1 MAEASSRGS
10 GAEGLDLHL
19 SVDKTAGFVGASAGQ
34 QGDEDLGVGGSP
46 AGDRVPA
53 GSGLVAGDRD
63 RWRGGGE
70 DHSVVAGGDVVERLV
85 VQRAAGDRGCD
96 GWHRVQPRWQPIIGG
111 RADQPAETG
120 TVLIVAS
127 ASTIELCE
135 QSFTDTLV
143 CGLPGPSCLIAA
155 TACADSVPSGPAWP
169 TEKMVAPACSWPG
182 LAWGMTTSVSP
193 EVVTRTRPP
202 PDVTR
207 VKPAVLASATVP
219 WTAAK
224 PAGLTALNGCPRG

>member
-1 MAEASSRGS
+1 MASSSLVAAFSRARSSSSWRCQVASSTTGGSGVAVTSESLLPEGSVGRRGS

-34 QGDEDLGVGGSP
+34 QGDEDLGVGGTP

-111 RADQPAETG
+111 RADQPAET
-120 TVLIVAS
+120 
-127 ASTIELCE
+127 
-135 QSFTDTLV
+135 
-143 CGLPGPSCLIAA
+143 
-155 TACADSVPSGPAWP
+155 
-169 TEKMVAPACSWPG
+169 
-182 LAWGMTTSVSP
+182 
-193 EVVTRTRPP
+193 
-202 PDVTR
+202 
-207 VKPAVLASATVP
+207 
-219 WTAAK
+219 
-224 PAGLTALNGCPRG
+224 